1 MVEIWERQKGERD
14 ASYIYFSIW
23 LYELNQH
30 PKKLK
35 DVINYIESLTLSD
48 GLRLYKG
55 NLIEVPTI
63 AQLQNFSKRWKWQER
78 ETAYVN
84 HLNRIDQEERDQRYH
99 TANNEIV
106 DSFELDLKDWDELA
120 TELKESD
127 YSLST
132 RIRLRL
138 DIQKGK
144 SIAYEKYRLG
154 NGRPIS
160 ISKSENDH
168 NVEANV
174 DLGGFENFVRALN
187 DSKKQFLKNKQQ

>member
-1 MVEIWERQKGERD
+1 MVEKWERQKGERD
-14 ASYIYFSIW
+14 ASYIYFHIY
-23 LYELNQH
+23 LHELTQT
-30 PKKLK
+30 PKKLQ
-35 DVINYIESLTLSD
+35 DVINYIESLPTDGTLHH
-48 GLRLYKG
+48 YKS
-55 NLIEVPTI
+55 NLIAVPTMD
-63 AQLQNFSKRWKWQER
+63 QLKQFSSRWKWQDRER
-78 ETAYVN
+78 EYVN
-84 HLNRIDQEERDQRYH
+84 HLNRIDQDERDQRYH

-106 DSFELDLKDWDELA
+106 DSFELDINDWNDLA

-144 SIAYEKYRLG
+144 AIAYEKYRLG

-168 NVEANV
+168 TVDAAV

-187 DSKKQFLKNKQQ
+187 DSKKQFLKNKQ

>member
-14 ASYIYFSIW
+14 ASYIYFSIY

-30 PKKLK
+30 PKKLQ
-35 DVINYIESLTLSD
+35 DVINYIESLEPSGTL
-48 GLRLYKG
+48 RNYKG
-55 NLIEVPTI
+55 NLIEVPSLS
-63 AQLQNFSKRWKWQER
+63 QLKKFSTNWKWQDRER
-78 ETAYVN
+78 EYVN

-187 DSKKQFLKNKQQ
+187 ESKKQFLKNKQQ